1 MKRTQFTVVSFV
13 DSSEAISNLNMGQ
26 STAGSGELNGYAVV
40 FPAAFDSEV
49 AMIGRVTF
57 KDTQGLE
64 YWSTT
69 YRDRVSEHKATLT
82 KRLADP
88 NPKPAETRFT
98 KNAAGKSTRPRPKSM
113 TPSSS

>member
-40 FPAAFDSEV
+40 FPAAFDSGV

-69 YRDRVSEHKATLT
+69 YRDRVSEHKATL
-82 KRLADP
+82 ADP
-88 NPKPAETRFT
+88 NPKPAKTRFA